1 MKNNG
6 IDNFTHNEIINY
18 TKAWISDAVIGLNL
32 CPFAKSV
39 YIKNQIEYH
48 ISSATNQ
55 KILLDDL
62 ILALHKLNQTDAEKI
77 DTTLLIHPW
86 VLQDFLDYNDFL
98 DQADT
103 ALEEAGLAGVL
114 QIASF
119 HPHYQFAGTEADD
132 ITNCTNRSPFPML
145 HLLREESLDKAIA
158 AMPDA
163 ADIFNRN
170 IETLEELGAD
180 GWLQLQTQMKNRI

>member
-1 MKNNG
+1 VRNNDIG
-6 IDNFTHNEIINY
+6 NFTHNEIINY

-55 KILLDDL
+55 NILLDDL

-98 DQADT
+98 DQADA

-132 ITNCTNRSPFPML
+132 VTNCTNRSPFPML